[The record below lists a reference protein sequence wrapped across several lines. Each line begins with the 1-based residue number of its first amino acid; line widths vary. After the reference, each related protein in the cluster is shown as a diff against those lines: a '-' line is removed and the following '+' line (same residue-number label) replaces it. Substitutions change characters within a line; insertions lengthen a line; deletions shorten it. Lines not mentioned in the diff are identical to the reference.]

1 MELDLSPGG
10 GQVKGAGVFRGL
22 RRRRPRRGGST
33 GRSLSWATA
42 GFLGAGV
49 VIVAGAT
56 PAAAQRAS
64 HRAGAER
71 VFTSPAR
78 NATRNTFCQPKP
90 NRPCPTNNTT
100 WSGYVVSP
108 ESGHQMTTVSASWV
122 QTAVSCPK
130 PNAWTLFWDGFD
142 GWNEIGT
149 PTVEQGGSS
158 AQCNS
163 GQGVDYEAW
172 WEMYPTN
179 DVQTVFPISVG
190 DHITS
195 SVTFSSTDDSY
206 TVSVT
211 DTSTTPHKSFVVV
224 ASVTGNS
231 YTIALNGGVASPPTS
246 FSGGQYG
253 GVLCSPGAP
262 CRNSSAEWVVEAPA
276 GDGGGLYPLARFR
289 PTVFTSASATD
300 DQGDQGS
307 ITANGWLSTALD
319 LTTVSGTTEA
329 TVTALKNQGHSFR
342 VKWSPAQL
350 Q

>member
-1 MELDLSPGG
+1 M
-10 GQVKGAGVFRGL
+10 FRGL
-22 RRRRPRRGGST
+22 RREKPPHGGWT
-33 GRSLSWATA
+33 GRSLSWATV
-42 GFLGAGV
+42 GFLGAGALV
-49 VIVAGAT
+49 VAGAT
-56 PAAAQRAS
+56 PAMAQRAP
-64 HRAGAER
+64 HRAGPER
-71 VFTSPAR
+71 AFTAPAR
-78 NATRNTFCQPKP
+78 SATRNTVCQPRP
-90 NRPCPTNNTT
+90 NKPCPTNNPT

-108 ESGHQMTTVSASWV
+108 EAGHQMTTVSASWV
-122 QTAVSCPK
+122 QTAVTCPK
-130 PNAWTLFWDGFD
+130 PDAWTLFWVGFD
-142 GWNEIGT
+142 GWDQIGT

-190 DHITS
+190 DHINS

-211 DTSTTPHKSFVVV
+211 DTSTHPEKSFIVV
-224 ASVTGNS
+224 ASVTDNS
-231 YTIALNGGVASPPTS
+231 YTIALNGGPASQPTS
-246 FSGGQYG
+246 FAGGQSG

-262 CRNSSAEWVVEAPA
+262 CLNSSAEWVVEAPA

-289 PTVFTSASATD
+289 PTVFSSASAAD
-300 DQGDQGS
+300 DQGDEGS

-319 LTTVSGTTEA
+319 LASVSGTMEA
-329 TVTALKNQGHSFR
+329 TVTQLKNQGRSFR
-342 VKWSPAQL
+342 VVWSRAQL